1 MISAHRRLAR
11 RIRDR
16 RGDDGF
22 STVEFV
28 LMFPLFLTVLAFIA
42 CVGRIA
48 TATGQVEGA
57 SRDAARAGSLSR
69 NLASAQI
76 AATSAAQATLAAEG
90 ITCGSLTVSLAGSS
104 FTEGG
109 FVRARVSCTA
119 SLSGLGMSGFPSSKT
134 LVGVSLSP
142 LEQYRR
148 TA

>member
-1 MISAHRRLAR
+1 MISTCRHLAR
-11 RIRDR
+11 QRRAGRD
-16 RGDDGF
+16 DDGF

-69 NLASAQI
+69 NLAAAQI
-76 AATSAAQATLAAEG
+76 AATSAAQATLTAEG
-90 ITCGSLTVSLAGSS
+90 ITCGSLAVSLAGSS

-109 FVRARVSCTA
+109 YVRARVSCTA

-134 LVGVSLSP
+134 LVGISVSP
-142 LEQYRR
+142 LEQYRG
-148 TA
+148 TG

>member
-1 MISAHRRLAR
+1 MTAQRRFARRL
-11 RIRDR
+11 RIA
-16 RGDDGF
+16 RGDAGF

-42 CVGRIA
+42 AGGRIA
-48 TATGQVEGA
+48 LATGQVEGA
-57 SRDAARAGSLSR
+57 SRDAARAGSLAR
-69 NLASAQI
+69 TLASAQL
-76 AATSAAQATLAAEG
+76 AATSAAQATLGGEG
-90 ITCGSLTVSLAGSS
+90 ITCGSLIVSLAGSS

-134 LVGVSLSP
+134 LVGISVSP